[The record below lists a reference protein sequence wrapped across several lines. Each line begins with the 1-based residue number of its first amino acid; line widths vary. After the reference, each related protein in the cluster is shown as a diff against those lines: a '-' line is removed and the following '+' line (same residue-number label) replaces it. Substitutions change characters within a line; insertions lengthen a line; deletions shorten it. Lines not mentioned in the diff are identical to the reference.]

1 MTTTTSCREAA
12 HRTFYEERKA
22 GEGEG
27 GGAARGR
34 PKGGIGT
41 TDRVDVPKIPQTK
54 TISYNLFIIF
64 SIEYDGTQI

>member
-1 MTTTTSCREAA
+1 MGWGR
-12 HRTFYEERKA
+12 
-22 GEGEG
+22 G

>member
-1 MTTTTSCREAA
+1 MKRNDDERDAENILRGTKREGI
-12 HRTFYEERKA
+12 RGRCK
-22 GEGEG
+22 G
-27 GGAARGR
+27 GR

-54 TISYNLFIIF
+54 TISYILFIIF